1 MQFIQSHEMCAA
13 AAVQVSGIGLQGGWA
28 IRGQTGLKQSLH
40 VACNTEPHVSH
51 NYTPI
56 IQAKPFGR
64 PAERYLLHVTSN
76 FCVR

>member
-40 VACNTEPHVSH
+40 VACNSFRATKCV
-51 NYTPI
+51 
-56 IQAKPFGR
+56 Q
-64 PAERYLLHVTSN
+64 LLLYR
-76 FCVR
+76 FPE